1 MLGSLTRIHI
11 AGVGMTDDEKWV
23 ILQREV
29 GRKAKKEL
37 LDALLLATGLGE
49 YIAEAIES
57 HERQMHDDA

>member
-1 MLGSLTRIHI
+1 
-11 AGVGMTDDEKWV
+11 MTDDEKWA